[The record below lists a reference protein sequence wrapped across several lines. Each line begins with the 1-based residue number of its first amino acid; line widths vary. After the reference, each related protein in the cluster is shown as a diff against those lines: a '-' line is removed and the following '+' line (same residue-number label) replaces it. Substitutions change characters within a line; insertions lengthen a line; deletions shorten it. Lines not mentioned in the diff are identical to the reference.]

1 MRSGLGGALGLA
13 LAVACGGQERSGGN
27 PNSDNTRGSPNVT
40 LTIAVSGQGSVTAP
54 AQSIACAATCAQR
67 LAAGTVV
74 QLVATPAAGMQFT
87 GWSGAC
93 TGTGSCLIVL
103 GSDASVAAQ
112 FASVVVAD
120 PCDGLR
126 PALPAAKTFI
136 NPAGGAAGDVCGT
149 AMTDGLGNLYID
161 NRESVRGVIFSL
173 PLASGFATL
182 GPGMTPNRSFAGYAA
197 DGTPLFYTTVSL
209 LGPYGERANGGFIFT
224 TITWGDAR
232 TQTVDF
238 EFRRF
243 DDKGAETRVHV
254 ANQPWPAEEMAIVVD
269 TQDRTLIVFGAV
281 GSNFGVPPS
290 HLAARWFDVSG
301 QPLTTWFDAGMGSGI
316 SLRPLIGGG
325 AALRTKNGWVAT
337 LASGKA
343 GVGPAPA
350 GFEAEK
356 DPRIVLGGK
365 AYAMMPH
372 YPGGSI
378 DIVEPG
384 GKSCGTLTTTTAAD
398 RFFIGRDGTLIN
410 LTGPFP
416 HPGGP
421 NNQCT
426 ATYYPQVLK

>member
-1 MRSGLGGALGLA
+1 MRSRVGGVLGLA
-13 LAVACGGQERSGGN
+13 LAVACGGQERSGN
-27 PNSDNTRGSPNVT
+27 PNSDNTGGSPNVT
-40 LTIAVSGQGSVTAP
+40 LTVTVSGQGSVTAP
-54 AQSIACAATCAQR
+54 AQSIVCAATCAQR
-67 LAAGTVV
+67 LAAGTAV

-103 GSDASVAAQ
+103 GSDVSVAAQ

-126 PALPAAKTFI
+126 PALPAAQTFI
-136 NPAGGAAGDVCGT
+136 NPAGGAGGDICGT

-161 NRESVRGVIFSL
+161 NRDPVPSLIFSL

-182 GPGMTPNRSFAGYAA
+182 GRGMTSNRFFTGFAP
-197 DGTPLFYTTVSL
+197 DGTALFSTSVSL
-209 LGPYGERANGGFIFT
+209 AGPYGERANGGIIFT
-224 TITWGDAR
+224 TVTCDAR
-232 TQTVDF
+232 TQTADF

-254 ANQPWPAEEMAIVVD
+254 ANQACPPGVAEWTLLAD
-269 TQDRTLIVFGAV
+269 TQDRTLIVYGAV
-281 GSNFGVPPS
+281 GSTLGVPPS

-301 QPLTTWFDAGMGSGI
+301 QPLTAWFDAGMGSGI
-316 SLRPLIGGG
+316 ALFPLIGGG
-325 AALRTKNGWVAT
+325 AALRTKNGWAAT

-350 GFEAEK
+350 GFEAGK

-365 AYAMMPH
+365 AYAMMP
-372 YPGGSI
+372 YYTPGSI

-384 GKSCGTLTTTTAAD
+384 GKSCGTVTTTTAAD
-398 RFFIGRDGTLIN
+398 SFFIGRDGTLID

-416 HPGGP
+416 HRGGP
-421 NNQCT
+421 NNHCT

>member
-1 MRSGLGGALGLA
+1 MRSRLGGALGLA
-13 LAVACGGQERSGGN
+13 LAVACGGQERSGN
-27 PNSDNTRGSPNVT
+27 PNSDNTGGSPNVT
-40 LTIAVSGQGSVTAP
+40 LTITVSGQGSVTAP
-54 AQSIACAATCAQR
+54 AQSIVCDATCAQR
-67 LAAGTVV
+67 LAAGTAV

-103 GSDASVAAQ
+103 GSNVSVAAQ

-136 NPAGGAAGDVCGT
+136 NPAGGPGGDICGT

-161 NRESVRGVIFSL
+161 NRDPVPSLIFSL

-182 GPGMTPNRSFAGYAA
+182 GRGMTPNRFFAGFAA
-197 DGTPLFYTTVSL
+197 DGTSLFSTTVSL

-224 TITWGDAR
+224 TLTCDR
-232 TQTVDF
+232 LTQTGDF
-238 EFRRF
+238 EFRHF
-243 DDKGAETRVHV
+243 DDKGETRVHV
-254 ANQPWPAEEMAIVVD
+254 ANQPCPPGVDGRALVD
-269 TQDRTLIVFGAV
+269 TQDRTLIVYSGV

-290 HLAARWFDVSG
+290 HLAARWFDLSG
-301 QPLTTWFDAGMGSGI
+301 QPLTAWFDAGMGSSI
-316 SLRPLIGGG
+316 TLRPLIGGG
-325 AALRTKNGWVAT
+325 AALGTENGWVAT

-350 GFEAEK
+350 GFEAGK
-356 DPRIVLGGK
+356 DARIVLGGK
-365 AYAMMPH
+365 AYAMMPST
-372 YPGGSI
+372 PGSI

-384 GKSCGTLTTTTAAD
+384 GKSCGTVTTTTADD

-416 HPGGP
+416 HRGGP
-421 NNQCT
+421 NNHCT